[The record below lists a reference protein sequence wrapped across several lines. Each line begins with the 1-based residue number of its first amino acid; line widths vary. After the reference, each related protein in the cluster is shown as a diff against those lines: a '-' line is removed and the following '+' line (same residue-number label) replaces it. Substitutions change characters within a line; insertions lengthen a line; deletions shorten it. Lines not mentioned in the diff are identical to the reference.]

1 MIFHGRTSLRI
12 ASVILTLISLP
23 IPWLSYSTILHYDL
37 DPGLFF
43 LLALIPFL
51 IGILLANDSFGH
63 IRIDDDGVLI
73 RQVLYGKLL
82 RWNDIASVH
91 CKSNIGCEFGA
102 GTVESRARIE
112 MKSGKSF
119 VIDDMYEGDVFIQLV
134 KESNRRELY
143 HFEQ

>member
-43 LLALIPFL
+43 LLALIPFVV
-51 IGILLANDSFGH
+51 GILLANDSFGY

-73 RQVLYGKLL
+73 KEVLHGRLL

-91 CKSNIGCEFGA
+91 CKSNIACELGA

-112 MKSGKSF
+112 MKSGKSL
-119 VIDDMYEGDVFIQLV
+119 VIDDVYEGDVFIQLV
-134 KESNRRELY
+134 QEAHRRELY
-143 HFEQ
+143 RCEY